1 VVVGL
6 AAMAPLLLLDWALL
20 TACAAVGFFVL
31 LVRIWLALP
40 RRDAPALRVPKEK
53 RVRCLVVLGS
63 GGHTAEM
70 FYDLASLERWSDGFA
85 ATYLVANTD
94 RGSKEKAESFEQE
107 RGNSQA
113 EIVWVPRAREVGQS
127 YVSSIWTTLKAAW
140 ASLWIVLW
148 LMPDVVLCNGPGTCV
163 PVVASAYIARVLGLK
178 RIAVVYSESFAC
190 VEHLSL
196 SGRILYPLADSF
208 TVQWPQL
215 KAEHPAAVY
224 AGRLEASAD
233 GLGISGDGL
242 PPLGPT
248 SGLQNEEAPATAW
261 VTVGSTKFD
270 DLIQAVD
277 CREVQQRLHS
287 LGIQDLRVQRGRG
300 SYVPSAITERGTEPV
315 TTVLEFV
322 PDLPNQLRRASLVI
336 SHAGAGTIL
345 DCLAAGRRLVVVP
358 NERLMANHQVQL
370 GMALQKAGLLYC
382 LKCGELADGLQR
394 LDFGSLRRF
403 PTATSP
409 AFGRCLQRVL
419 GRSE

>member
-1 VVVGL
+1 
-6 AAMAPLLLLDWALL
+6 MALLLLDWTLL
-20 TACAAVGFFVL
+20 AAWAAAGFFVL
-31 LVRIWLALP
+31 LLRIWLARP
-40 RRDAPALRVPKEK
+40 RRDTLVLRVPKEK
-53 RVRCLVVLGS
+53 KVRCLVVLGS

-85 ATYLVANTD
+85 ATYLIANTD
-94 RGSKEKAESFEQE
+94 RGSKLKAEAFEQE
-107 RGNSQA
+107 RGNSEA

-140 ASLWIVLW
+140 ASLWIVLR
-148 LMPDVVLCNGPGTCV
+148 LMPDVVLTNGPGTCV
-163 PVVASAYIARVLGLK
+163 PVVASAYISRILGLK
-178 RIAVVYSESFAC
+178 RIAVMYSESFAC

-196 SGRILYPLADSF
+196 SGRILYLLADSF

-215 KAEHPAAVY
+215 KEHYPAAVY
-224 AGRLEASAD
+224 AGRLQASAD

-242 PPLGPT
+242 PPLGLT
-248 SGLQNEEAPATAW
+248 ADMQKEEAPATAW

-270 DLIQAVD
+270 DLVQAVD
-277 CREVQQRLHS
+277 CREVQQRLHT

-300 SYVPSAITERGTEPV
+300 SYVPSTITERGTSPA

-322 PDLPNQLRRASLVI
+322 PDLPSQLRRASLVI

-370 GMALQKAGLLYC
+370 GMALQNAGLLYC
-382 LKCGELADGLQR
+382 LKSSELADGLQR
-394 LDFGSLRRF
+394 LDFGRLRRF
-403 PTATSP
+403 PAATSP
-409 AFGRCLQRVL
+409 EFGRCLRRLL